1 MGRRHEPDPF
11 ALKLG
16 HRIRDLRLAQGMSL
30 EHLRRK
36 TGVVAS
42 HLSLIE
48 RGYVAINV
56 GTLDRIAHA
65 LGLTPMFLVLFP
77 EESEL
82 EAVVEQ
88 IGSMSAE
95 ELAQLCER
103 VSASQSLRAEE
114 PRPSRGTRR
123 T

>member
-16 HRIRDLRLAQGMSL
+16 GRIRDLRLAQGMSL

-48 RGYVAINV
+48 RGDIAINV
-56 GTLDRIAHA
+56 GTLDRIAGA

-95 ELAQLCER
+95 EPAQLREQ
-103 VSASQSLRAEE
+103 VSASSPRAEK